1 MSLKEKTQTLFA
13 ENLATLPAMLFRRQ
27 AAST

>member
-13 ENLATLPAMLFRRQ
+13 ENSATLPPTLFRRQ